1 MSVGVTAAGGADPAA
16 GLSGF
21 PFVRRIE
28 PIGLGFL
35 QLRRRAAKAGCADGG
50 VGQGDAV
57 LLEDEEAAGIAAAS
71 SRAAAAFGA
80 AAVSIVITIP
90 DVATD
95 AQREAYLDKS
105 YYEALGI
112 AGAVGFMAD
121 LKTIKKAYH
130 KMLLRYHPDKTGRG
144 ETDPVFLRIQDA
156 FATLSDEDK
165 RRSYD
170 SQCDFNDKVPKG
182 TEDTE
187 TDEEFLR
194 VYRPVFERNARFS
207 RRRPVPDLGG
217 ATTALTVLHSF
228 YKWWHNFDSWRDFS
242 HEAKH
247 DLDSAGGRDHKR
259 FMAMENQREVRGLKK
274 AEVTRVA
281 DFVAMAER
289 LDPRLVRERQRVA
302 AEKAAKARARAEVY
316 AAEVKARADAEA
328 AAVAAEKAAEKA
340 AKDEAAAAK
349 VMRGEAK
356 KAFRQHKHALKARC
370 VAALGRQS
378 AADVAAMGGRTAVEW
393 MDDVSWM
400 CERMG
405 SMEDSRALEAAL
417 VGGGPGSGA
426 VGGGGD
432 DPAAAAASLAPAAV
446 EALVAA
452 VAAARAKCAAE
463 GAAAEAKA
471 AAARAREQA
480 REAARRAEKARR
492 APWSDE
498 EVALLNKFINKFPS
512 GTSKRWETIAETLS
526 VQLKLGVAR
535 TKEEC
540 LAMSHKINAARLEGR
555 SLAVGQGWKK
565 SGSEVSCEKQDSTKA
580 AAPAKAAVKAAA
592 AANAAAKATAKAEAA
607 GGAKKA
613 PAPVLAPG
621 QWSVEQQRQLEAAL
635 RKYPASMGTAKER
648 WTAISRE
655 VEGRSLKECVARFK
669 ELSAKAKAKAAKQ

>member
-1 MSVGVTAAGGADPAA
+1 MSVGVSAAGGAEAAA

-71 SRAAAAFGA
+71 SLAAAFGA

-90 DVATD
+90 DVQTD
-95 AQREAYLDKS
+95 AQREAYLDKT

-187 TDEEFLR
+187 TDEKFLK

-217 ATTALTVLHSF
+217 PTTALPVLHSF

-259 FMAMENQREVRGLKK
+259 YMAMENQREVRGLKK

-289 LDPRLVRERQRVA
+289 LDPRLVRERERVA
-302 AEKAAKARARAEVY
+302 AEKAAKAQARAEVY
-316 AAEVKARADAEA
+316 AAEAKARADAEA
-328 AAVAAEKAAEKA
+328 AAVAAERAAEKA

-349 VMRGEAK
+349 VKRGEAK
-356 KAFRQHKHALKARC
+356 KAFRQHKHALRARC

-405 SMEDSRALEAAL
+405 GIEDSRALEAAL
-417 VGGGPGSGA
+417 VGGGPGGDA

-432 DPAAAAASLAPAAV
+432 DDPAAVACLAPAAV
-446 EALVAA
+446 QALVAA
-452 VAAARAKCAAE
+452 VAAARAKCAEE

-480 REAARRAEKARR
+480 RETARRAERARR

-498 EVALLNKFINKFPS
+498 EMALLNKFINKFPS
-512 GTSKRWETIAETLS
+512 GTGKRWETIAETLS

-580 AAPAKAAVKAAA
+580 PAPAKAAVKAAA
-592 AANAAAKATAKAEAA
+592 ATAKAGAA

-669 ELSAKAKAKAAKQ
+669 ELSAKAKASKK

>member
-417 VGGGPGSGA
+417 VGGGPGNGA

-432 DPAAAAASLAPAAV
+432 DPAAVAASLAPAAV